1 MGIQDMQLED
11 WINIGMILAPFAIMY
26 FPHNREK
33 WTRSI
38 ADSNWIL
45 PFTYLILFLF
55 VHFALIKHGVY
66 EDKIKKWQD
75 VFKEP
80 HSTSIMI
87 GAAIAPAF
95 AILGLLYANRRYKLA
110 SEQITLQTTT
120 MDQQRFYDAV
130 KLLGDDREYLQLGAL
145 NAIRQICT
153 KNNISFF
160 EEVRQILRGF
170 LSENTNQITS
180 PETDRYL
187 TSSLKP
193 ISMVGNLAFNT
204 LIDILH
210 TQQHQKGES
219 EGREQMEGFA
229 FINLKIDRLS
239 TLKSIQFSNCDMR
252 QSSFCEATLDDV
264 VFIKGHITPEHPRG
278 SPPPDLS
285 FADFT
290 ATKFKNCIF
299 MNADISGAQFLGSS
313 GLKEKDLGSCFY
325 SNEHPPK
332 GLPDG
337 LLLRFPYS
345 EVTRQVCTPEELDQ
359 FLANHPHFT
368 RHTFLDHGQKVEGVK
383 IDLSKAVNEDDPIET
398 LRTIMGKPVNT

>member
-1 MGIQDMQLED
+1 MGIQDMQIED

-33 WTRSI
+33 WNRSI
-38 ADSNWIL
+38 ANSNLIL

-110 SEQITLQTTT
+110 SEQISLQTAS

-145 NAIRQICT
+145 TAIRQICIKKDT
-153 KNNISFF
+153 PFF
-160 EEVRQILRGF
+160 VEVRKILRGF
-170 LSENTNQITS
+170 LKVNESQITS
-180 PETDRYL
+180 PE
-187 TSSLKP
+187 SSRHIAASLNP
-193 ISMVGNLAFNT
+193 VSMVGNLAFNT
-204 LIDILH
+204 LIDIIH
-210 TQQHQKGES
+210 KQQHQKGEF
-219 EGREQMEGFA
+219 EGREQMHNFM
-229 FINLKIDRLS
+229 FFNLQIEKEV

-252 QSSFCEATLDDV
+252 YSIFCGSTLDDV
-264 VFIKGHITPEHPRG
+264 VFMPGHITQSYPNG
-278 SPPPDLS
+278 SSAPDLS
-285 FADFT
+285 CADFS
-290 ATKFKNCIF
+290 ATTFKDCF
-299 MNADISGAQFLGSS
+299 FWNANISGAQFLGSS

-325 SNEHPPK
+325 YNEHPPK

-337 LLLRFPYS
+337 LLLSLPYS
-345 EVTRQVCTPEELDQ
+345 EVTRQACTPEELDQ
-359 FLANHPHFT
+359 FFASHPHFT
-368 RHTFLDHGQKVEGVK
+368 RHTFLDNGQKVEAVK
-383 IDLSKAVNEDDPIET
+383 IDLSKTVNEAIQ
-398 LRTIMGKPVNT
+398 